1 MVQSM
6 AGDESL
12 TLQRSKGGR
21 GGGSVDTDE
30 VAELADG
37 GGDGCFTGAEHEV
50 GEADED
56 AAVGGG
62 AVGAGEPPRVD
73 RKAVLQLL
81 DAGDDRVELRQV
93 SCPLRCRPRGT

>member
-1 MVQSM
+1 M
-6 AGDESL
+6 ARDESL

-37 GGDGCFTGAEHEV
+37 GGDGCFASAEHEV

-56 AAVGGG
+56 AAMGGG
-62 AVGAGEPPRVD
+62 AVGAGEPPRVNGE
-73 RKAVLQLL
+73 AVLQLL
-81 DAGDDRVELRQV
+81 NARDDRVELRQV
-93 SCPLRCRPRGT
+93 S